1 MKIITEET
9 LQAMSWLGTLKNA
22 NVLSFPKA
30 SISDPHVLTGLL
42 EDTNILIVVRDTI
55 TLIDEE
61 KSHAN
66 TYALSQVAN
75 HLSIPHVIHC
85 HEEDEHTFLTAPPFP
100 DHGWFT
106 FPDGSILTGERVL
119 EKWLAIGGKE

>member
-1 MKIITEET
+1 MKIITEEIF
-9 LQAMSWLGTLKNA
+9 QAMSWLGTLEKA
-22 NVLSFPKA
+22 NILSFPKRDINPGA
-30 SISDPHVLTGLL
+30 LTGIL

-75 HLSIPHVIHC
+75 FLSIPHVIHC
-85 HEEDEHTFLTAPPFP
+85 HEDDEHTFLTAPPFP
-100 DHGWFT
+100 EHGWYT
-106 FPDGSILTGERVL
+106 FPDGTITSEKVR
-119 EKWLAIGGKE
+119 EKWKTIGGEV